1 MSDNFK
7 PDSSIKKFLKEISSS
22 ALIKIINGIFGTNY
36 PLTSQVF
43 FENTEHFTILG
54 TEDKSSVRGD
64 LTMKLSESEIIKN
77 HSNEQNKETTDK
89 IVVEVQSTKDH
100 TMGFR
105 MFVYSFNAT
114 ELKEQ
119 ENKDVYVFPKGA
131 TIYTTLDLPT
141 KGVDEVY
148 MQIENFRVGDT
159 KYSAENGDLLRVEFP
174 FVNILPMTLEEL
186 EDTDIEM
193 LKILTSYKYK
203 KNKNLIKNSEEF
215 SNTAHGIVEYVEN
228 FKGRDRIVMGAVVT
242 DLFADIYEV
251 AKKNEIEYG
260 KVVEIMEVVERSMS
274 QIVREKGREEGR
286 EEGIYAMI
294 RVLLDLGI
302 GKELLFDK
310 VKEEFSLT
318 IEKVSE
324 YYQLYL
330 EQEN

>member
-64 LTMKLSESEIIKN
+64 LTMKLSESERIKN
-77 HSNEQNKETTDK
+77 SRNYQNIETTDK
-89 IVVEVQSTKDH
+89 IVVEVQSTKDD

-105 MFVYSFNAT
+105 MFVYSLNAT
-114 ELKEQ
+114 QLQVQSEEV
-119 ENKDVYVFPKGA
+119 NKDVYVFPKGA

-141 KGVDEVY
+141 EGTDEVY

-159 KYSAENGDLLRVEFP
+159 EYSAKNGNLLMVEFP
-174 FVNILPMTLEEL
+174 YINILPMSLEEL
-186 EDTDIEM
+186 EHTDIEM
-193 LKILTSYKYK
+193 LKILTPYKYK

-215 SNTAHGIVEYVEN
+215 SNTAHGILEYVQN
-228 FKGRDRIVMGAVVT
+228 FKGRDRIVMGEVVT
-242 DLFADIYEV
+242 DIFADIYED

-260 KVVEIMEVVERSMS
+260 KAVKIMEVVERSMS
-274 QIVREKGREEGR
+274 QIVRG
-286 EEGIYAMI
+286 
-294 RVLLDLGI
+294 
-302 GKELLFDK
+302 
-310 VKEEFSLT
+310 SL
-318 IEKVSE
+318 
-324 YYQLYL
+324 
-330 EQEN
+330 